1 MFHAQTPFNSGVA
14 KSPAD
19 MLEPNILLIID
30 MLRSIGIAKLDV
42 SYYGGGD
49 SGQVE
54 EYNATPQITNI
65 SEYHVFQYGLRSQIT
80 YGHRALTDPY
90 FQPQCSAAVWN
101 YSQLDS
107 SLKPVSLSSAVEEIW
122 YTLLEHYFPGWEIN
136 EGSFGNLI
144 FVIDPDQEGV
154 YVSLDHNQH
163 FLETTNHQFDIYGTP
178 ND

>member
-65 SEYHVFQYGLRSQIT
+65 SEYRVFQYGLRSEIT
-80 YGHRALTDPY
+80 YRQAQVANPY
-90 FQPQCSAAVWN
+90 FQPQCTAAVWN
-101 YSQLDS
+101 YSQIDS
-107 SLKPVSLSSAVEEIW
+107 NLKPVRVSDAVEEIW

-144 FVIDPDQEGV
+144 FVVDPDQEGV